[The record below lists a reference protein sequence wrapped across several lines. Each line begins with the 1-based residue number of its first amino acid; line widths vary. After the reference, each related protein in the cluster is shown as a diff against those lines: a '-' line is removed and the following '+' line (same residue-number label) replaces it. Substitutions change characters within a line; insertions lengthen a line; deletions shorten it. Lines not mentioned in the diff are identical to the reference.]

1 MNSKWKYQNQGELLV
16 DENDYD
22 KIAMEILK
30 KSKTGI
36 KIRAKILNNK
46 EKGVL
51 GITFEDLNNKIHD
64 KVNYKKLNK
73 EEIKLVDKISNIL
86 KDTMKAAKEDI

>member
-1 MNSKWKYQNQGELLV
+1 M
-16 DENDYD
+16 D
-22 KIAMEILK
+22 ILK

-36 KIRAKILNNK
+36 KIRTQILNNK
-46 EKGVL
+46 EKGLL

-73 EEIKLVDKISNIL
+73 EEIKLVDKITNIL
-86 KDTMKAAKEDI
+86 KDTMKAAKKDIQKPQEEV